1 MNQYKFFFR
10 LGIVLCGV
18 LLLVGFYTFRL
29 YDIQVVQA
37 QEEGID
43 TGGSYSYQT
52 IVKAAR
58 GELIDCNGNVL
69 VGNRASF
76 NLALVYEPLFNSH
89 DPNES
94 LRKLTN
100 MAIERG
106 LTIVDHFPVTMQK
119 PYEYTKDELS
129 YTWNTHFKT
138 FLNERGWDA
147 DISAPQLVRKLRE
160 RFDIP
165 EDWTEEEARRVIS
178 VRYEL
183 LLRKCTYLPNYVFV
197 EDVDSASLAA
207 LTDLNIPGL
216 IVQTTTVREYHTEY
230 AAHILGYVGAM
241 NPEEYE
247 YYKDFGYD
255 MDAHVGKEGLEKAF
269 ELQLHATDGILETT
283 VSADGEIISEHYI
296 REPVAGNHVELSI
309 DINLQRIA
317 EEELEKMIL
326 SLREDGLN
334 DTNQGKDAEGGA
346 VVVQSIKTGEILV
359 SASYPT
365 YDLST
370 YFENFNEVSQQEF
383 APFFNRALTAT
394 YPPGSVFKMVTT
406 IASIDTAGVSPDMKI
421 RDEGVYERFADAGY
435 FPRCM
440 LWTTRQMT
448 HGLIDV
454 KEALAVSCNYYFYE
468 VGWLAGINA
477 IDKVA
482 ATLGLGEYTGV
493 ELEEYKGRRANPETK
508 DEKYDG
514 SQGTWYGADT
524 VSAAIGQSE
533 NRFTPLQICNYISAL
548 ANKGTR
554 YRATF
559 MRRVISADY
568 QQLLMQNEPTVV
580 AKLDISDEAYNAC
593 IEGMKLS
600 TQWSMGTSYSLF
612 HDYPIEVCAKTGTA
626 EHGSGGS
633 DHGSFVIF
641 APADNPVIAITVYV
655 EKGAQGG
662 NLGHI
667 AKAILDAYFSES
679 SAVDT
684 ILGENEIN

>member
-1 MNQYKFFFR
+1 MNQYRFFFR
-10 LGIVLCGV
+10 LGIVLCVV
-18 LLLVGFYTFRL
+18 LLLIGFYTFRL
-29 YDIQVVQA
+29 YDIQVTQA

-58 GELIDCNGNVL
+58 GEMIDCNGNVL

-76 NLALVYEPLFNSH
+76 NLVLVYEPLFNSD

-138 FLNERGWDA
+138 FLNARGWDA

-160 RFDIP
+160 RFHIP

-183 LLRKCTYLPNYVFV
+183 ALRKCTYLPNYVFV

-216 IVQTTTVREYHTEY
+216 IVQTTTVREYHTKY

-241 NPEEYE
+241 DPEEYE
-247 YYKDFGYD
+247 YYKDFDYD

-283 VSADGEIISEHYI
+283 VSADGDIISERYI

-326 SLREDGLN
+326 SLRENGLN

-346 VVVQSIKTGEILV
+346 VIAQSIKTGEILV

-383 APFFNRALTAT
+383 APFFNRALNAT

-406 IASIDTAGVSPDMKI
+406 IAGIDTGMIEPETEI

-454 KEALAVSCNYYFYE
+454 HEALAVSCNYYFYE

-482 ATLGLGEYTGV
+482 STLGLGEYTGV
-493 ELEEYKGRRANPETK
+493 ELDEYKGRRANPETK
-508 DEKYDG
+508 DEKYEG
-514 SQGTWYGADT
+514 SQGDWYGADT
-524 VSAAIGQSE
+524 ISAAIGQSE

-554 YRATF
+554 YKATF

-580 AKLDISDEAYNAC
+580 AKLDISEKAYNAC

-612 HDYPIEVCAKTGTA
+612 YNYPIEVCAKTGTA

-641 APADNPVIAITVYV
+641 APADDPEIAITVYV

-662 NLGHI
+662 NLGHV

-679 SAVDT
+679 GSVDT